1 MRRRGWEDACL
12 VVALSPTLALPSSC
26 LMVSTS
32 RYCTDGHATDGR
44 RVVRVFT
51 PDYVCTCETQLYDQ
65 PNFMGYTIG
74 FQGPV
79 QIPCLDT
86 RGWNDRIASV
96 KVQNS
101 IGLDSP
107 EPLPVDRIHNVD
119 W

>member
-1 MRRRGWEDACL
+1 M
-12 VVALSPTLALPSSC
+12 VALSPTLALPSSC

-107 EPLPVDRIHNVD
+107 EPLPVDRIHGVD